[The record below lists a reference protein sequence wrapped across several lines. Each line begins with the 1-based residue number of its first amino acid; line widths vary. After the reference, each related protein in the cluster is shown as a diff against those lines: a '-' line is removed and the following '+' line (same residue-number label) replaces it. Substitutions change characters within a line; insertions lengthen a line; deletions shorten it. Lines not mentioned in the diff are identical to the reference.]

1 MKGPAGEHKSSA
13 LRRDCT
19 RGFRRIILDDSI
31 ASSHSESLSGNVLS
45 NSFLSDDREGDV
57 SMRSEAGFLAITREK
72 DGIRLTGSLEAD
84 SDVASQ
90 ELLADFNSQWREGRS
105 LPMDLQEDS
114 NSVCK
119 SMASEHTGGARG
131 VDTEVDTD
139 SFVVSDDY
147 LTDDNTSL
155 TTSDGELS
163 RGDGT
168 SHFRAARRQP
178 LRAAKVAIFAVF
190 AALQLSLRKQPFQTE
205 FDEKVPDRHSVL
217 DGSSS
222 DDSIGEYDA

>member
-1 MKGPAGEHKSSA
+1 MDQKKKLAHELTAGSGMESPKVVKLAPVIH
-13 LRRDCT
+13 RR
-19 RGFRRIILDDSI
+19 F
-31 ASSHSESLSGNVLS
+31 
-45 NSFLSDDREGDV
+45 
-57 SMRSEAGFLAITREK
+57 K
-72 DGIRLTGSLEAD
+72 IRA
-84 SDVASQ
+84 AFQ
-90 ELLADFNSQWREGRS
+90 
-105 LPMDLQEDS
+105 
-114 NSVCK
+114 
-119 SMASEHTGGARG
+119 ASEHTGGARG

-147 LTDDNTSL
+147 LTGEISILLVERFPLWSVPDDNTSL